1 MILRNV
7 RSNDKIH
14 RFIDLNYNSEP
25 NARVRKSGSEEM
37 LQGSSLLLLQVALRV
52 SYTKHID
59 QEGRGA
65 GGMSLHNTGAE
76 CGRCPYC
83 KGII

>member
-1 MILRNV
+1 MLLSKKN
-7 RSNDKIH
+7 NKH
-14 RFIDLNYNSEP
+14 RFIDLNYNSET
-25 NARVRKSGSEEM
+25 NARLRKSGREEM
-37 LQGSSLLLLQVALRV
+37 LQGSSLLLQVALRV

-59 QEGRGA
+59 QEGLGE

>member
-1 MILRNV
+1 
-7 RSNDKIH
+7 
-14 RFIDLNYNSEP
+14 
-25 NARVRKSGSEEM
+25 M
-37 LQGSSLLLLQVALRV
+37 LQGSSLLLFQVALRV

-59 QEGRGA
+59 QEGLGA